1 MDPKSE
7 AGETMSSACWPFK
20 FSAHDTDELRRA
32 CFWVRRGVCTKLQ
45 TGRMSHDNQQNE
57 LYCNSEYLVIVSSKQ
72 NRDNISYHFLSRLN
86 VTCKAAIYRVRHRK
100 QFGGW

>member
-7 AGETMSSACWPFK
+7 AGETMFSACWLFK
-20 FSAHDTDELRRA
+20 LTAHDVDELRRT
-32 CFWVRRGVCTKLQ
+32 CFRVRRRICTKLQ
-45 TGRMSHDNQQNE
+45 TENQQNE

-72 NRDNISYHFLSRLN
+72 NSDNISYHLFSRLN